1 MSLETVE
8 ENIKFNCCPEEFSS
22 IKYTLTLDR
31 LSEFFFLYIILPMIA
46 LSFLFL
52 LVFFIPAQSGER
64 MGFGVSILLSLTVYM
79 LVVSE
84 KVPENSNTRSMLG
97 TLFCAIFYLLSV
109 GLCFASVTIICSFKT
124 RKPHRFL
131 MRLISKKAE
140 AKKPSNN
147 MPDVFTIRSSIE
159 NFRASSR
166 INRIRMTPHIQHNH
180 SNGSSRST
188 ENLYQPKELD
198 FNKEWQQISQYLD
211 RRGFILFF
219 ACLILLP
226 VVTTVAFPKDGLQS

>member
-1 MSLETVE
+1 
-8 ENIKFNCCPEEFSS
+8 
-22 IKYTLTLDR
+22 
-31 LSEFFFLYIILPMIA
+31 MIA

-97 TLFCAIFYLLSV
+97 TLFCAIFYLLSA
-109 GLCFASVTIICSFKT
+109 GLCFASITIIYSFKN

-131 MRLISKKAE
+131 LRLISKKFE
-140 AKKPSNN
+140 ANKPSKNVT
-147 MPDVFTIRSSIE
+147 DVFTIRSSIE
-159 NFRASSR
+159 NFRISSKV
-166 INRIRMTPHIQHNH
+166 NGIRMTPHIQHTN
-180 SNGSSRST
+180 SNGTSKST
-188 ENLYQPKELD
+188 ENLCRSKELD
-198 FNKEWQQISQYLD
+198 FNKEWQKISQYLD

-226 VVTTVAFPKDGLQS
+226 IVTTLAFPKDGLQG

>member
-1 MSLETVE
+1 METVE

-22 IKYTLTLDR
+22 IKYILTLDR

-97 TLFCAIFYLLSV
+97 TLFCAIFYLLSA
-109 GLCFASVTIICSFKT
+109 GLCFASITIICSFKT

-131 MRLISKKAE
+131 LRLISKKSE
-140 AKKPSNN
+140 VNKPSRNI
-147 MPDVFTIRSSIE
+147 PDIFTVRSSIE
-159 NFRASSR
+159 NSSSR
-166 INRIRMTPHIQHNH
+166 VDGLRMTPHIQHNH
-180 SNGSSRST
+180 SHGISKSK
-188 ENLYQPKELD
+188 ENLCQSKELD

-226 VVTTVAFPKDGLQS
+226 IVTTLAFPKDGLQG

>member
-1 MSLETVE
+1 METVE

-22 IKYTLTLDR
+22 IKYILTLDR

-97 TLFCAIFYLLSV
+97 TLFCAIFYLLSA
-109 GLCFASVTIICSFKT
+109 GLGFASITIVCSFKT

-131 MRLISKKAE
+131 LRLISKKSE
-140 AKKPSNN
+140 GNKPSRNI
-147 MPDVFTIRSSIE
+147 PDIFTVRSSIE
-159 NFRASSR
+159 NSSSR
-166 INRIRMTPHIQHNH
+166 VDGLRMTPHIQHNH
-180 SNGSSRST
+180 SHGISKSK
-188 ENLYQPKELD
+188 ENLCQSKELD

-226 VVTTVAFPKDGLQS
+226 IVTTLAFPKDGLQG

>member
-1 MSLETVE
+1 
-8 ENIKFNCCPEEFSS
+8 
-22 IKYTLTLDR
+22 
-31 LSEFFFLYIILPMIA
+31 MIA

-52 LVFFIPAQSGER
+52 LVLFIPAQSGER
-64 MGFGVSILLSLTVYM
+64 MGFRVSILLSLTVHM

-84 KVPENSNTRSMLG
+84 KVPENLNTRSMLG
-97 TLFCAIFYLLSV
+97 TLFCAIFYLLSA
-109 GLCFASVTIICSFKT
+109 GSCFASITIICSFKT
-124 RKPHRFL
+124 QKPHRFL
-131 MRLISKKAE
+131 MRLISK
-140 AKKPSNN
+140 N

-159 NFRASSR
+159 NFRTSSR
-166 INRIRMTPHIQHNH
+166 INGIRMTPHIQRNH

-188 ENLYQPKELD
+188 ENLYQSKELH

-226 VVTTVAFPKDGLQS
+226 VVTTLAFPKDGLQG

>member
-1 MSLETVE
+1 METVE

-22 IKYTLTLDR
+22 IKYILTLDR

-97 TLFCAIFYLLSV
+97 TLFCAIFYLLSA
-109 GLCFASVTIICSFKT
+109 GLCFASITIICSFKT

-131 MRLISKKAE
+131 LRLISKKSE
-140 AKKPSNN
+140 GNKQSRNI
-147 MPDVFTIRSSIE
+147 PDIFTVRSSIE
-159 NFRASSR
+159 NSS
-166 INRIRMTPHIQHNH
+166 
-180 SNGSSRST
+180 
-188 ENLYQPKELD
+188 
-198 FNKEWQQISQYLD
+198 
-211 RRGFILFF
+211 
-219 ACLILLP
+219 
-226 VVTTVAFPKDGLQS
+226 